1 MIRLQ
6 LNQHKILPKLLG
18 QIFSSYLVQKQVKR
32 FSVGG
37 IMDGL
42 SMGII
47 NKLKFVIPSS
57 IEEQT
62 KVADYLSSLD
72 TKIES
77 VATQITQSQT
87 FKKGLLQQMFV

>member
-1 MIRLQ
+1 
-6 LNQHKILPKLLG
+6 LLG
-18 QIFSSYLVQKQVKR
+18 QIFISYLVQKQVKR

-47 NKLKFVIPSS
+47 NKLKFTIPVN
-57 IEEQT
+57 IQEQE
-62 KVADYLSSLD
+62 KVANYLSNID
-72 TKIES
+72 NKIEN
-77 VATQITQSQT
+77 VTKQITQTQS